1 MDKRCERHTW
11 IVCITYS
18 VLTCDEIGL
27 EQFMIINNYDKK
39 NTNIYNICT
48 AKKRQDS
55 KGISSI
61 T

>member
-39 NTNIYNICT
+39 NTNIYNICI
-48 AKKRQDS
+48 AKKS
-55 KGISSI
+55 KIPK
-61 T
+61 